1 MKFLCLVILI
11 ISFQFSSAQL
21 IDRTTTM
28 TPEEQ
33 FNYHSLKQKRNKTA
47 AWILLGSGI
56 LMTMSGIVI
65 NSADEYVEVFTL
77 GLKEV
82 EDVHKGDW
90 LIYVGGATTLASI
103 PFFISAGKHKS
114 KATVTLKAQQNS
126 VVRETLYSSNSLA
139 IGFKID
145 F

>member
-1 MKFLCLVILI
+1 MKFLYSIILVF
-11 ISFQFSSAQL
+11 SFQFTQAQL
-21 IDRTTTM
+21 IDGTTTM

-47 AWILLGSGI
+47 AWILFGSGI

>member
-1 MKFLCLVILI
+1 MKFLYSIILVF
-11 ISFQFSSAQL
+11 SFQFTQAQL
-21 IDRTTTM
+21 IDGTTTM

-47 AWILLGSGI
+47 AWILFGSGI

-77 GLKEV
+77 GLADIE
-82 EDVHKGDW
+82 EVHKGDW

>member
-21 IDRTTTM
+21 IDGTTTM
-28 TPEEQ
+28 TTEEQ
-33 FNYHSLKQKRNKTA
+33 FNYHSFKQKRNKTV
-47 AWILLGSGI
+47 AWILFGSGI

-90 LIYVGGATTLASI
+90 LIYVGGAATLASI

-126 VVRETLYSSNSLA
+126 VVQETLYNSNSLA

>member
-1 MKFLCLVILI
+1 MKFLYSIILVF
-11 ISFQFSSAQL
+11 SFQFTQAQL
-21 IDRTTTM
+21 IDGTTTM

-47 AWILLGSGI
+47 AWILLGSGL

>member
-47 AWILLGSGI
+47 AWILFGSGI

-103 PFFISAGKHKS
+103 PFFISSGKHKS